1 MDQELTTYL
10 DGRFGSLAKLV
21 EEHSDS
27 LQREMA
33 GLQRELAGDMAT
45 GFDRLEAA
53 TTRNTKVLVGGSKAV
68 AALTQWAQKRDQ
80 LDRKPDQEIRDLR
93 LRMQKL
99 ERQPKRRAS

>member
-10 DGRFGSLAKLV
+10 ETRFGSLDARYSSLAKLV

-33 GLQRELAGDMAT
+33 T
-45 GFDRLEAA
+45 GFDRIEAA
-53 TTRNTKVLVGGSKAV
+53 TARNTKVLVGGSKAV

-80 LDRKPDQEIRDLR
+80 LDRKRDQEIRDLR
-93 LRMQKL
+93 LRMQKPA
-99 ERQPKRRAS
+99 RQPKRRAS